1 LNSNLILVSGFD
13 FLFSL
18 GSDNDSEVKLGV
30 IAYCGFL
37 NVRKSVV
44 CDLLRCESAQVAG

>member
-13 FLFSL
+13 FLLPL
-18 GSDNDSEVKLGV
+18 GNESEVKLGV

-37 NVRKSVV
+37 SVRKSVV